1 MATELLPNKENY
13 YVYTELSNT
22 GRQVIH
28 TKDIN
33 MINWK
38 DHLDAILNIMKDG
51 IETEFVQNMF
61 INVVFADGLDCDLS
75 LFDYYFN
82 LVMWHCIINAGGV
95 IKSKHLFFP
104 ENITQKS
111 IKIYIDNKFID
122 EYRKSIGIK

>member
-61 INVVFADGLDCDLS
+61 INDAERLEKAIFGTIPKGWT
-75 LFDYYFN
+75 Y
-82 LVMWHCIINAGGV
+82 
-95 IKSKHLFFP
+95 
-104 ENITQKS
+104 
-111 IKIYIDNKFID
+111 
-122 EYRKSIGIK
+122 